1 MPMHRLLNRQLN
13 KVGLNPNTTP
23 TEDQWKKL
31 LALVDESYKSADRDR
46 YTLERSLDISSEEL
60 QAQYSSQRSSYES
73 RLKAIFSTLQ
83 DLIWLVDVNG
93 VYLACNEKFSRSN
106 GKETAEILGK
116 TAKDLFSEAEAK
128 KYANRNYEIINNGK
142 STIENEWVTFGPA
155 KERQLF
161 EIIRTPMLSDAGE
174 VIGVLGVARNIT
186 QRYLADQRL
195 ELSASVFSNV
205 FEGILITGSD
215 NAIIDVNPAFL
226 KLTGYSRK
234 DILGKNPEV
243 ISARRHDSEFFKIM
257 WLSLRDSD
265 YWQGEMWAMKKTG
278 EEFPVMLSVSVVRDI
293 NGSVKNFIGVFSD
306 ISEIKQYALD
316 LDRMAFF
323 DPLTN
328 LPNRRLFTD
337 RMEQAIVLSNR
348 NNTKLAVGYLDL
360 DGFKPINDRHGHK
373 YGDDCLIEISRRIKE
388 SLRETDTL
396 SRFGG
401 DEFVLLI
408 SNFKTIEDCEIV
420 LKRVLDAVSQP
431 IIMDNAIILIS
442 ASLGV
447 ALCPPDNPDIDT
459 LIRHADQA
467 MYRAKENG
475 KNQYQFFD
483 PDRDKTVKTNHL
495 QLASLERA
503 LENKE
508 FIFHYQPKVN
518 MKTGEIIGFEALIRW
533 QHPHDGLLSPA
544 KFYPSVMGTDLDLR
558 IGDHAIDSALK
569 QLSLWNNVGRNFS
582 ISVNVSASHLL
593 KQNFCENLI
602 EILSKYPNVTAEQLE
617 LEILESAAI
626 SDMQVATK
634 ILEKC
639 RSIGLKISLDDFGT
653 GYSSLAYF
661 RRLPVDTLK
670 IDQSFVIDMLLDTND
685 FDIVEA
691 IIKLS
696 QTFGRPVIA
705 EGVETMEHCIVLKAL
720 GCNLCQGY
728 GISKPMPADQVLTW
742 VDDWIGQGRWN
753 RISDSKIS
761 PEFLPFLLVEL
772 SHRVWLNRLQAD
784 LENPRVRDFKNVN
797 TKQSPFFRL
806 GKNSELYG
814 PAFQEKME
822 SVKPLYN
829 KLHALE
835 MQFYEKLLDNEI
847 EFASAVLSEIKWL
860 TESFIKGINDI
871 HEAIY
876 DGGVHYLN

>member
-13 KVGLNPNTTP
+13 KIGLHQEVLP
-23 TEDQWKKL
+23 TESQWARL
-31 LALVDESYKSADRDR
+31 LSLVDESYRSADRDR

-60 QAQYSSQRSSYES
+60 QAQYSSQKSSYES
-73 RLKAIFSTLQ
+73 TLKAIFTTLQ

-93 VYLACNEKFSRSN
+93 VYLACNEKYANFH
-106 GKETAEILGK
+106 GKSVAEIIGRS
-116 TAKDLFSEAEAK
+116 AREFFDESIAE
-128 KYANRNYEIINNGK
+128 NYFLKIHEVINDG
-142 STIENEWVTFGPA
+142 SAAVHNEWATLGVDQQ
-155 KERQLF
+155 RRLF
-161 EIIRTPMLSDAGE
+161 EVIRTPMMNDAGE
-174 VIGVLGVARNIT
+174 IIGVLGVARDIT
-186 QRYLADQRL
+186 ERYFSEQRL

-205 FEGILITGSD
+205 FEGILITD
-215 NAIIDVNPAFL
+215 ANNLIMDVNPAFL
-226 KLTGYSRK
+226 KLTGYARE
-234 DILGKNPEV
+234 DILGKSPEV
-243 ISARRHDSEFFKIM
+243 ISAKRHDSEFFKII
-257 WLSLRDSD
+257 WTSLRNSD

-278 EEFPVMLSVSVVRDI
+278 SEFPVMLSVSVVRD
-293 NGSVKNFIGVFSD
+293 NKGEATNFIGVFSD
-306 ISEIKQYALD
+306 ITEVKQYALD

-337 RMEQAIVLSNR
+337 RMEQAILLSNR
-348 NNTKLAVGYLDL
+348 NGTKLAVGYLDL

-373 YGDDCLIEISRRIKE
+373 YGDDCLIEVSHRIRE

-408 SNFKTIEDCEIV
+408 SNFKTTEDCEVV
-420 LKRVLDAVSQP
+420 LKRILDAVSQP
-431 IIMDNAIILIS
+431 IIIDNTLILIS

-447 ALCPPDNPDIDT
+447 SLCPPDSADIDT

-483 PDRDKTVKTNHL
+483 PDRDKTVKTSQL
-495 QLASLERA
+495 KLASLEKA
-503 LENKE
+503 LENEE

-533 QHPHDGLLSPA
+533 QHPRDGLLSPA
-544 KFYPSVMGTDLDLR
+544 QFYHHVMGTDLDLK
-558 IGDHAIDSALK
+558 IGDYAIDSALR
-569 QLSLWNNVGRNFS
+569 QLSLWNELGRYFS

-593 KQNFCENLI
+593 KQDFCDNLLKF
-602 EILSKYPNVTAEQLE
+602 LSNYPNVKAGQLE

-626 SDMQVATK
+626 GDMQVATK
-634 ILEKC
+634 ILDKC
-639 RSIGLKISLDDFGT
+639 RGMGLKISLDDFGT

-705 EGVETMEHCIVLKAL
+705 EGVETLEHCMVLKAL

-728 GISKPMPADQVLTW
+728 GISKPMPVAEVLPW
-742 VDDWIGQGRWN
+742 VDNWTREGVWN
-753 RISDSKIS
+753 KIADSKIS

-772 SHRVWLNRLQAD
+772 SHRVWLDRLVTD
-784 LENPRVRDFKNVN
+784 MNHTRTREFKPVN
-797 TKQSPFFRL
+797 MKQSPFSRL
-806 GKNSELYG
+806 DKSSEIYG
-814 PAFQEKME
+814 PEFRDKVE

-829 KLHALE
+829 KIHHLE
-835 MQFYEKLLDNEI
+835 VQFYERLAENEVGL
-847 EFASAVLSEIKWL
+847 AQSTLSEIKWL
-860 TESFIKGINDI
+860 MEEFIHNVN
-871 HEAIY
+871 AIY
-876 DGGVHYLN
+876 LETYGTGVHYLN